1 MIVFGCF
8 IWQAEWCKVQR
19 IKITTNINN
28 QSAVQHFFFYI
39 NNKIRPTST
48 NNTIINIRSMPNS
61 TTKEN
66 QHQQKILFSSTTI
79 CLTTNIIHEFQQQ
92 NTFNNL
98 GTNDWLW
105 SREVGT
111 QKFLSQG
118 MLGNRDTRKQTWRMK

>member
-1 MIVFGCF
+1 M
-8 IWQAEWCKVQR
+8 QR

-28 QSAVQHFFFYI
+28 HNLQFNIFFNI
-39 NNKIRPTST
+39 NNKTGPTST
-48 NNTIINIRSMPNS
+48 INTIINIRSMPNS

-66 QHQQKILFSSTTI
+66 QHQPKFVFSITTI
-79 CLTTNIIHEFQQQ
+79 CLTTNIVHRFQQQ

-111 QKFLSQG
+111 QKFYSQG
-118 MLGNRDTRKQTWRMK
+118 MLVNRSTRKQTWRMKRGESGGESERS